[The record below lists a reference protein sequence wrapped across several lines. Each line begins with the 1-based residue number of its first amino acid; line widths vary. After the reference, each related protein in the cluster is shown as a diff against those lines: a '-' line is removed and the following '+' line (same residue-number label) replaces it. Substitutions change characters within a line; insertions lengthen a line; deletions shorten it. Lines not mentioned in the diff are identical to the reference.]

1 MQYVGPPLYAIMIP
15 YGILSQHAVLDVPSY
30 SQPSIKLRGRSF
42 NVSNIMNE
50 DEVTEDANELE
61 ISVNFDD
68 HVLETVEQELDDEIM
83 FRAHS
88 MS

>member
-1 MQYVGPPLYAIMIP
+1 MMR
-15 YGILSQHAVLDVPSY
+15 QHAILCVPSFP
-30 SQPSIKLRGRSF
+30 QPSIKLRGRSF
-42 NVSNIMNE
+42 NVSNVINE
-50 DEVTEDANELE
+50 DEVSENANELE